1 VDTGRGY
8 AKKYTAKRVKRRKTM
23 STFYEAITL
32 ENDRDAG
39 LAKYGVIK
47 KSEVRRITV
56 NALVDSG
63 AWTLIIGEA
72 TRARLGLEIEYTKET
87 EIANG
92 RTETCGITTGVT
104 IRWKDRSVL
113 LEAAVLPEETE
124 VLLGA
129 YPIEGMDLLIDC
141 KREHLI
147 GAHGDKPL
155 YRIK

>member
-1 VDTGRGY
+1 V
-8 AKKYTAKRVKRRKTM
+8 VKGNKETNV

-39 LAKYGVIK
+39 LAQHGVIK
-47 KSEVRRITV
+47 EAEVRRMNV

-63 AWTLIIGEA
+63 AWTLVINEE
-72 TRARLGLEIEYTKET
+72 TRARLGLEIEYMRET
-87 EIANG
+87 EVANG

-104 IRWKDRSVL
+104 VRWKDRCVL
-113 LEAAVLPEETE
+113 LSAAVLPEETE

-141 KREHLI
+141 KRERLI

-155 YRIK
+155 YKIK